1 MNHQEIRLGIGLSV
15 FASALFAFLSGYTR
29 LLAPLDGLDI
39 FSWRILCTTA
49 AVLALIAWRR
59 HGGQLR
65 AACAEVLADPRKL
78 LVLAGM
84 AAMLGV
90 QQWLFLWAPVN
101 GRALEVSL
109 GYFLLPLAMVLV
121 GRFHY
126 GERLDLLQ
134 RLAVACAFAG
144 VAHELWMTRAFSWTT
159 LLVALGYPPYFVL
172 RRRLRMDSLMIFA
185 IELMLLV
192 PVAAVALAWN
202 GAFAAT
208 VREPSMYLLLP
219 GLGVVSMVALACYLR
234 AGKLLPM
241 GLFGILG
248 YVEPVLLV
256 LVAMAVLGESL
267 RPEQLGTYV
276 PIWLAVALTAVHSVR
291 LTRRPAG

>member
-1 MNHQEIRLGIGLSV
+1 MNQHEISRGIGLSV

-39 FSWRILCTTA
+39 FSWRILCTTI
-49 AVLALIAWRR
+49 AVLVLIAWRR
-59 HGGQLR
+59 HGDQLR
-65 AACAEVLADPRKL
+65 AACAEVFCQPRKL
-78 LVLAGM
+78 LALVAM

-121 GRFHY
+121 GRFYY
-126 GERLDLLQ
+126 GERLDLVQ
-134 RLAVACAFAG
+134 RLAVLCALLG
-144 VAHELWMTRAFSWTT
+144 VAHELWMTRAFSWPT

-185 IELMLLV
+185 IELLLLV
-192 PVAAVALAWN
+192 PVAAVALALN
-202 GAFAAT
+202 GSFAAT
-208 VREPSMYLLLP
+208 VQTPAMYLLLP

-234 AGKLLPM
+234 SGKLLPM

-267 RPEQLGTYV
+267 QPAQLGTYV
-276 PIWLAVALTAVHSVR
+276 PIWLSVALTALHSVR
-291 LTRRPAG
+291 LMRRPAS